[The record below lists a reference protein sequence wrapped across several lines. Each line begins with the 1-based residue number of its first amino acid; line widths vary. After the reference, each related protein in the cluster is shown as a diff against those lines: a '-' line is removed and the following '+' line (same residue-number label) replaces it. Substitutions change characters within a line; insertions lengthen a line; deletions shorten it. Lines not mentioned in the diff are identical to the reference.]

1 MSIQKIDLLLK
12 QLREET
18 EPRWDDAQKMV
29 RALDVHALRLA
40 EAIKNKDKQTALEK
54 GSQMLAALSEM
65 LKALGQ
71 PDEGAA
77 ALDAYKAVQ
86 NIIRGDR
93 S

>member
-12 QLREET
+12 QLREEK
-18 EPRWDDAQKMV
+18 EPNWAEAQNVV
-29 RALDVHALRLA
+29 RALDVHAMRLA
-40 EAIKNKDKQTALEK
+40 DAIKNQDKETALEK
-54 GSQMLAALSEM
+54 GSQMLSSLSTM

-86 NIIRGDR
+86 NLIKGNMG
-93 S
+93 